1 MNMLEYL
8 IISEKHNYMYGSLR
22 FTWAW
27 MDIAI
32 DDVYRQNILIVRVD
46 LVYAYYI
53 KWYDNIDGK

>member
-1 MNMLEYL
+1 
-8 IISEKHNYMYGSLR
+8 MYGSLR

-27 MDIAI
+27 TDIAI

-53 KWYDNIDGK
+53 KWYDNIDGN

>member
-8 IISEKHNYMYGSLR
+8 IISEKQNYMYGSLR

-27 MDIAI
+27 MHIAI

-53 KWYDNIDGK
+53 KWYDNIDGN

>member
-8 IISEKHNYMYGSLR
+8 IISEKHNYMYASLR
-22 FTWAW
+22 FTWVW

-53 KWYDNIDGK
+53 KWYDNIDGN